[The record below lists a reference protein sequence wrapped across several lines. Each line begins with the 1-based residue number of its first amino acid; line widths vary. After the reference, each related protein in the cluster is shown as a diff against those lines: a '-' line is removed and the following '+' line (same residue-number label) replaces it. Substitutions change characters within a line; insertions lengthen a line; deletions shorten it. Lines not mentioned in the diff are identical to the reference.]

1 LSPVIKKPEKNHIDN
16 MILVLS
22 AASVYCHQANPSGA
36 RQLLSRGWV
45 MNKAICSVLLIF
57 AVVLGMPPRSGLAEA
72 AAVTGMDY
80 PLSRITDKIYV
91 IYGPFDLPDSRNH
104 GFRNNPVIVL
114 TSAGVVVFDPGGSAW
129 SGELVVNRI
138 KSISQDPVVAVF
150 NSHAHGDHW
159 LGNEG
164 IKRTYPEAVIYGHPV
179 MKARVQGADGDFW
192 LAQIEKLTKGTAG
205 GRRVIAPDKVV
216 NDGDVVIIGD
226 TQFRI
231 HHTGPAHT
239 DSDIMV
245 EIVDQNVLFAGDVVR
260 NGLLGIMESDASFAG
275 NIAAIDTITS
285 RNYSYIIPG
294 HGRAGGN
301 DIALKYRSYLGTV
314 LSTVRELYDEGLADF
329 EMKPAVNEA
338 TSAYS
343 NWAGYDIRVGPHVSR
358 AYLEV
363 EAEAF

>member
-1 LSPVIKKPEKNHIDN
+1 MK
-16 MILVLS
+16 
-22 AASVYCHQANPSGA
+22 
-36 RQLLSRGWV
+36 
-45 MNKAICSVLLIF
+45 KAIGSVLLIVV
-57 AVVLGMPPRSGLAEA
+57 VVLVMSPGVGTAGA
-72 AAVTGMDY
+72 ADMTGMDY
-80 PLSRITDKIYV
+80 PLSRITDRIYV

-129 SGELVVNRI
+129 SGEMVVGKI

-150 NSHAHGDHW
+150 DSHAHGDHW

-164 IKRTYPEAVIYGHPV
+164 IKRTYPDAVIYGHPV
-179 MKARVQGADGDFW
+179 MKARVEGADGEFW
-192 LAQIEKLTKGTAG
+192 LAQIEKLTRGTAG
-205 GRRVIAPDKVV
+205 GKRVVAPDKAV
-216 NDGDVVIIGD
+216 NDGDVVVIGD
-226 TQFRI
+226 THFRI

-245 EIVDQNVLFAGDVVR
+245 EIVDQNVLLSGDVVR

-285 RNYSYIIPG
+285 RNYSTIIPG

-301 DIALKYRSYLGTV
+301 DIALKYRRYLETV

-329 EMKPAVNEA
+329 EMKPAINDA

-363 EAEAF
+363 EADAF